1 MNSIITDS
9 IFEPVFF
16 DAFLTEL
23 LVLPFEKKKNRSFTF
38 GYCPNLIKQV
48 DDGLAS
54 CEIKLKNNRL
64 VWLDTI
70 ILQADSCLWIVT
82 IDLILRNLITAIAI
96 VCNWWSSFFYF
107 LAFFLSFFSKNT
119 LWKLKNQLTWKVN
132 FISAKTKVDR
142 KLELLSNLIIGD

>member
-64 VWLDTI
+64 V
-70 ILQADSCLWIVT
+70 
-82 IDLILRNLITAIAI
+82 
-96 VCNWWSSFFYF
+96 
-107 LAFFLSFFSKNT
+107 
-119 LWKLKNQLTWKVN
+119 
-132 FISAKTKVDR
+132 
-142 KLELLSNLIIGD
+142 